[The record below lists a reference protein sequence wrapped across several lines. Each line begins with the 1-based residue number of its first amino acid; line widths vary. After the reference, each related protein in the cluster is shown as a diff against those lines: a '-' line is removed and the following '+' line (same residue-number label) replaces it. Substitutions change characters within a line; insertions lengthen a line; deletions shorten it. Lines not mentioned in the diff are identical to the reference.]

1 MSIEPSPDPAP
12 FAHKA
17 VRLSV
22 PAGTDL
28 RAAIS
33 EAMSVFMERT
43 DGTSALPWWVTTKMW
58 HGGHESAAVRR
69 SRLLLP
75 PSQTGVLPGLD
86 NSDRDAV
93 YLTTSRDDAL
103 MYATRHNRPVLYEVA
118 LTSEPTFDDMM
129 PDNRTSWRVPS
140 ARISRIEY
148 PSKYELMTA
157 VVRVLGQ
164 PEPELPPE
172 QPPSE
177 PPTS

>member
-1 MSIEPSPDPAP
+1 MADLNEEYR
-12 FAHKA
+12 A

-103 MYATRHNRPVLYEVA
+103 MYATRHDRPVLYEVA

-129 PDNRTSWRVPS
+129 PENRTSWRVSS
-140 ARISRIEY
+140 ARVSRIEY
-148 PSKYELMTA
+148 PSKHELMTA
-157 VVRVLGQ
+157 VVRALG
-164 PEPELPPE
+164 PVPGSEPE
-172 QPPSE
+172 QTPSE